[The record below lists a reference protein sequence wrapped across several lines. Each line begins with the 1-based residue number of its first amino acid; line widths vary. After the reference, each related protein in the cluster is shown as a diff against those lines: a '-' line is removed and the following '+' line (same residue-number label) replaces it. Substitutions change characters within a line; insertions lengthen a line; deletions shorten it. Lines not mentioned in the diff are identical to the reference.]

1 MAPRTAFEGNLKD
14 MKEKLLTMSG
24 LVEQMLTE
32 AFDSLNRG
40 DLELAEK
47 VLLRDR
53 EINQLDDEINNDA
66 IHLFAT
72 QQPVAKDLRKLLT
85 AIKIATELERMG
97 DYSVDIAKIA
107 IRLNG
112 ERLIRPLIDL
122 KKMMD
127 ITIGMVKDGIEA
139 YLYEDVEKARNMA
152 ERDNEVDRLFGK
164 IVPELHLL
172 VGENRAYVDQTT
184 SLAFV
189 ARYIERIADHATN
202 IGEMVVYLVTAHKPD
217 LN

>member
-47 VLLRDR
+47 VLLKDR
-53 EINQLDDEINNDA
+53 EINQLDDEINNEA

-85 AIKIATELERMG
+85 AIKISTELERMG

-112 ERLIRPLIDL
+112 ERLIKPLIDL

-127 ITIGMVKDGIEA
+127 ISIGMVKDGIEA

-152 ERDNEVDRLFGK
+152 ERDNEVDRLFGT

-172 VGENRAYVDQTT
+172 VGENKAYVDQTT